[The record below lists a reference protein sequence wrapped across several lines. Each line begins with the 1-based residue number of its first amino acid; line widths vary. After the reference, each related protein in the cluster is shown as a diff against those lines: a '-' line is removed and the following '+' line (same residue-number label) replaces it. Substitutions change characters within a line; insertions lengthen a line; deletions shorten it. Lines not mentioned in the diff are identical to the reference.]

1 MKSLTLNRI
10 FFKVFSAIQGLD
22 SVSARAICG
31 KILDRKSDQKFSREL
46 LEGKSATGILQVYL
60 LKIPANIT
68 TSSRHYFKTSWRYL
82 KHLRFRMKYVLYLTD
97 ALFQQHC
104 WNIIFR
110 CCRDTETPIFL
121 LLQQLQWSLMES
133 LTGKQSPQFKFW
145 ESGNYVIWTRIPI
158 SVW

>member
-68 TSSRHYFKTSWRYL
+68 TSSRHYFKTS
-82 KHLRFRMKYVLYLTD
+82 
-97 ALFQQHC
+97 
-104 WNIIFR
+104 
-110 CCRDTETPIFL
+110 
-121 LLQQLQWSLMES
+121 
-133 LTGKQSPQFKFW
+133 
-145 ESGNYVIWTRIPI
+145 
-158 SVW
+158 